1 MLRISLSIFEK
12 IKEFFSKRKIKLLQE
27 KIISKPKINSN
38 NNDTTKQEKEFKENL
53 KENVEIHAGKRV
65 IEDLLQEKN
74 TYYEDRILQLI
85 EEFKELYIRMLRD
98 KNDEMSSN
106 ELFSIISRKTK
117 SMYPELENKIN
128 EVSFYYS
135 NENDSEE
142 KLYYMLNLYKV
153 IKEKVYGN

>member
-1 MLRISLSIFEK
+1 MSIFEK

-38 NNDTTKQEKEFKENL
+38 NNDTTKQEKVFKENL